1 MPHLHHFEAGPA
13 AGRTETDEM
22 TDQPPDRDVDN
33 AALTDEALAE
43 ELTIAASGTDEDPE
57 RENRFE
63 DLLEEHEHRSD
74 EGGGSRS
81 PDS

>member
-1 MPHLHHFEAGPA
+1 
-13 AGRTETDEM
+13 
-22 TDQPPDRDVDN
+22 VDN